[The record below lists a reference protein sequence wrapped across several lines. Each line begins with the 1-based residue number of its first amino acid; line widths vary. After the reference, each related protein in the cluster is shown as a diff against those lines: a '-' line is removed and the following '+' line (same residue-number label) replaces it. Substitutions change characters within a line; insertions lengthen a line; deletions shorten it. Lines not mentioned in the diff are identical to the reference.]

1 MSIKQ
6 DEKQSYYNDN
16 YQDADLNHIIN
27 LIGDILIIEKLQIG
41 RYIPK
46 KYESSIIN
54 GFGINQIPIH

>member
-27 LIGDILIIEKLQIG
+27 LIGDIPYNREIA
-41 RYIPK
+41 
-46 KYESSIIN
+46 N
-54 GFGINQIPIH
+54 